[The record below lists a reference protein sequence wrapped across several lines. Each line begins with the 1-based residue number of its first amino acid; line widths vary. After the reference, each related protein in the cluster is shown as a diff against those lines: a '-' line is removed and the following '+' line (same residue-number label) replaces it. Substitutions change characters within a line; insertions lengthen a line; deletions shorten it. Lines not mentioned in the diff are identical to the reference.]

1 MPYVMVTVLI
11 FSIPSLLIIA
21 SAHDVKTG
29 KRDRIAFKWPV
40 LLHLALAAIGLAI
53 QLYYQ
58 QAYHFPF
65 FQTETENWVVVLVV
79 GVLAGIILLVNIIIT
94 LTSGKNFPKSI
105 HDPKAV
111 NYFIIGIVLSL
122 STILLIAVPTAKK
135 MAFSHAINKAIEASD
150 EAQTEDFP
158 VVLITSERE
167 CLKNT
172 SSCRNSPYSNQFFVR
187 NNLDKTQEVQVKIRA
202 LNSSGEEMKVIDS
215 HIMTLQPGELRL
227 VKTEETNETS
237 SPWNQYSFQTD
248 SFTGQYE
255 YWKRHRDPK

>member
-1 MPYVMVTVLI
+1 MPYVMITILI
-11 FSIPSLLIIA
+11 FSIPSMLIIA

-29 KRDRIAFKWPV
+29 KRNRIAFKWPV
-40 LLHLALAAIGLAI
+40 LLHLAFIAVGLAI

-65 FQTETENWVVVLVV
+65 FQTKTENGVIVLVV
-79 GVLAGIILLVNIIIT
+79 GLLAGIILLINLIIT
-94 LTSGKNFPKSI
+94 WTIGKNLPKSV

-111 NYFIIGIVLSL
+111 NYFIMGIVLLL
-122 STILLIAVPTAKK
+122 STILLIAVPTGKK
-135 MAFSHAINKAIEASD
+135 MAFSNAIDKAIKASD
-150 EAQTEDFP
+150 GAQVEDFL
-158 VVLITSERE
+158 VVLVTSERE

-215 HIMTLQPGELRL
+215 HIMTLEPGELRL
-227 VKTEETNETS
+227 VKTDETNETS

-255 YWKRHRDPK
+255 YWKRYRDPK

>member
-1 MPYVMVTVLI
+1 MPYVMVSVLI

-29 KRDRIAFKWPV
+29 KRDRIAFKWPI
-40 LLHLALAAIGLAI
+40 LLQIALVAIGLAV

-58 QAYHFPF
+58 QAYHFPV
-65 FQTETENWVVVLVV
+65 FQTKTENWVAVLVV
-79 GVLAGIILLVNIIIT
+79 GLLAGIILLINII
-94 LTSGKNFPKSI
+94 LTWTIGKNLPKSV
-105 HDPKAV
+105 HNPKAV
-111 NYFIIGIVLSL
+111 NFFIIGIVLSL
-122 STILLIAVPTAKK
+122 STILLIAVPTGKK
-135 MAFSHAINKAIEASD
+135 MAFSHAIDKAMEVSD
-150 EAQTEDFP
+150 GAQAEDFP
-158 VVLITSERE
+158 VVLVTSERE

-202 LNSSGEEMKVIDS
+202 LSPSGHEMKVIDS

-248 SFTGQYE
+248 SFTDHYE